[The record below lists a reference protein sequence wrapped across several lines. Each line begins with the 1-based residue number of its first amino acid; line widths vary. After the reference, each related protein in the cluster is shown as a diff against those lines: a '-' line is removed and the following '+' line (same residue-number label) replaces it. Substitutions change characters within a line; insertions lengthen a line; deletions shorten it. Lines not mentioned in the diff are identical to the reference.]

1 MKKVCYL
8 LCLLALNFTQAQQTF
23 YGTQEITYQYEGE
36 GAEMMAQYMPKGM
49 TSYYGKDKTAVD
61 FNGAAMEALMNR
73 VVTTATE
80 SFAISHNSKAVYT
93 IDNDFAEQNQ
103 PKMENV
109 KVEKVEGETKEI
121 LGLTCQKYNVSLSQM
136 GMEMKMVM
144 WVSTKY
150 NMPEY
155 KVPFNQDASL
165 EVLKQANLKG
175 IVLRLES
182 EIPVPGAS
190 ITMIMETTK
199 LDPTPVDESIFEK
212 PAGYAEKNFADMPM
226 PGY

>member
-190 ITMIMETTK
+190 MTMIMETTK
-199 LDPTPVDESIFEK
+199 LDPTPVADNIFEK
-212 PAGYAEKNFADMPM
+212 PEGYAEKNFADMPM

>member
-93 IDNDFAEQNQ
+93 IDNDFVEQNQ

-109 KVEKVEGETKEI
+109 KVEKVEGETKDI

-175 IVLRLES
+175 MVLRLES

>member
-1 MKKVCYL
+1 MKHL
-8 LCLLALNFTQAQQTF
+8 SFFLCLFAISFMQAQQTF
-23 YGTQEITYQYEGE
+23 YGTQEITYKYEGE
-36 GAEMMAQYMPKGM
+36 SAEMMAQYMPQGM
-49 TSYYGKDKTAVD
+49 TSYYGKDKSAVD

-73 VVTTATE
+73 VVTTASE
-80 SFAISHNSKAVYT
+80 SFAISHNSKAIYT
-93 IDNDFAEQNQ
+93 IDNEFAEQNQ

-121 LGLTCQKYNVSLSQM
+121 LGLTCQKYNVSMTQM

-150 NMPEY
+150 HMPEY

-175 IVLRLES
+175 MVLRLES
-182 EIPVPGAS
+182 EIPMPGAS

-199 LDPTPVDESIFEK
+199 LDPTPVADNIFEK
-212 PAGYAEKNFADMPM
+212 PEGYAEKNFADMPM

>member
-80 SFAISHNSKAVYT
+80 SFAISHNSKAVYA

-109 KVEKVEGETKEI
+109 KVEKVEGETKDI

-175 IVLRLES
+175 MVLRLES
-182 EIPVPGAS
+182 EIPVQGAS